1 MSNTALQ
8 KTNPP
13 TTTLRPGALAVMA
26 SRVQVEPAKLLNSL
40 KDTVFKGASES
51 ELLALVVVA
60 NEYGLNPFVREIYAF
75 PDRKRGGIVP
85 LVPIDGWVSIVS
97 RQPAFDGVEFAFE
110 FGEDGKPVACT
121 CTMHLKGKGRPVVV
135 TEYLEECYRNT
146 DPWNNMPRRM
156 LRHKAYMQAARLAF
170 GLSGIHDADEA
181 IDISGVSAEQADK
194 LLGAPVA
201 LPEKTTRK
209 VVETEVVPPSGEPP
223 KPEAEQK
230 QDTEPAKAL
239 CEVMSDNDVTF
250 DDLRD
255 FLKVTG
261 RLKDADSI
269 SSYDE
274 LPVAV
279 AQSVLDDPKLLNKVV
294 KTYGKKGE
302 A

>member
-1 MSNTALQ
+1 MSNAALQ

-13 TTTLRPGALAVMA
+13 TQTLRPGALAVMA

-97 RQPAFDGVEFAFE
+97 RQPTFDGVEFAFE
-110 FGEDGKPVACT
+110 FAEDGKPIACT

-170 GLSGIHDADEA
+170 GLSGIHDQDEA

-194 LLGAPVA
+194 LLGAPVV
-201 LPEKTTRK
+201 PIEKTTRK
-209 VVETEVVPPSGEPP
+209 VVETEVVPPATDEM
-223 KPEAEQK
+223 KPAEAGNGV
-230 QDTEPAKAL
+230 DPAKAL
-239 CEVMSDNDVTF
+239 AEVMSDNGVSF

-269 SSYDE
+269 ASYDE
-274 LPVAV
+274 LPVAI
-279 AQSVLDDPKLLNKVV
+279 AQAVLDDPKLLNKVV
-294 KTYGKKGE
+294 KTYGKKGNE
-302 A
+302 